1 MIWNSSATLTPDK
14 RAPRTDTPHQILF
27 VPSLLS
33 FLRFPLR
40 FVYFLVSVKES
51 TPSFAS
57 HSYNFFFLRRLEDA
71 DGGLVWFG
79 VIIVWLVGWLV
90 FSFPSIPFHQPLN
103 FPHQWQPTSPVFNVP
118 FQKDFVLI
126 HL

>member
-27 VPSLLS
+27 IPSLLS

-40 FVYFLVSVKES
+40 FVYFSVIVKES

-57 HSYNFFFLRRLEDA
+57 HSYNFSFYEDWRM
-71 DGGLVWFG
+71 LMEVWFG

-103 FPHQWQPTSPVFNVP
+103 FSHQWQPTSPVFNVP